1 MSEDLDNKI
10 NQIKDLLG
18 KDGMADTLKSLMSG
32 LGKQSESS
40 GEKEDSGNRA
50 QESGMSFDPNTL
62 QMIFKVK
69 NILDGANKSEEPR
82 EKLIKA
88 LKPYLSDKR
97 QDKVDEVLKIL
108 KMTSL
113 MDVMTKLEGSDNNAK
128 TL

>member
-40 GEKEDSGNRA
+40 DDKEDSNSRP
-50 QESGMSFDPNTL
+50 QESGMPFDPSTI
-62 QMIFKVK
+62 QMIFKMK
-69 NILDGANKSEEPR
+69 NILDGARNNQDPR

-113 MDVMTKLEGSDNNAK
+113 MDVMTKMEGSEKNAK
-128 TL
+128 SQ